1 MGNRESGSGEAGR
14 RWSRIASLPGAAA
27 TAMCGANDPRYP
39 KAGRR
44 PPVIASL
51 PRSAATA
58 MCAEAHRQRFRKRA
72 ITPSPGSL
80 CTILLATLL
89 AGCTPLLTGS
99 RQPLTIYAP
108 QPRVQ
113 AAPEWPDVRWA
124 LSLGRTSSARNAEGL
139 RIAVRPTPNELQVY
153 KGAQWVK
160 PPADMVEDTVLH
172 ALEDS
177 GRVAVVTRQGSG
189 VGTDYR
195 LLMDV
200 RRFES
205 DYAGAAVPAA
215 TIEVTAKLLHV
226 KDQQLAGSR
235 TFLRSQGART
245 TAVPD
250 VVAAFEQALVDIGS
264 DLAGWALTTG
274 QAYQDRRPTPP

>member
-1 MGNRESGSGEAGR
+1 MENRKSGIGEAGR
-14 RWSRIASLPGAAA
+14 RSVIASLPG
-27 TAMCGANDPRYP
+27 
-39 KAGRR
+39 
-44 PPVIASL
+44 
-51 PRSAATA
+51 SAATA
-58 MCAEAHRQRFRKRA
+58 MCAEANHRRFRKRVIA
-72 ITPSPGSL
+72 PLPASV
-80 CTILLATLL
+80 CAVLLATLL

-99 RQPLTIYAP
+99 RQPTTIYAP
-108 QPRVQ
+108 AARVQ
-113 AAPEWPDVRWA
+113 AAPEWPNVRWA

-160 PPADMVEDTVLH
+160 PPADMVEDTVMH

-177 GRVAVVTRQGSG
+177 GRIAVVTRQGSG
-189 VGTDYR
+189 VGADYR

-205 DYAGAAVPAA
+205 DYAGATVPAA

-235 TFLRSQGART
+235 TFLHTRSART
-245 TAVPD
+245 TAAPD
-250 VVAAFEQALVDIGS
+250 VVAAFEQALVAIGG
-264 DLAGWALTTG
+264 DLAGWTLATG
-274 QAYQDRRPTPP
+274 EAYQDQRQTPP